1 MRDGKDGRWLEASY
15 EASYHQT
22 VYGSLIDSEL
32 YYELRSRQA
41 KRDLFGTVIDENAE
55 VFEFGVGTGK
65 NIAQL
70 RRKSGYD
77 LSEFARDFSAKKG
90 IQVYDDMSKV
100 PDGHFDVVLSSHV
113 LEHLPDPGANLAL
126 LATKLKPTGKLVLVL
141 PVEKHKYVPFDVDVD
156 QHLYAWN
163 FRTINNLLARVGF
176 RVVENRYRYGTL
188 QYKLR
193 LLGKLSF
200 GLYDL
205 NTRLFG
211 RLLDRRDMI
220 IVAERR

>member
-1 MRDGKDGRWLEASY
+1 MRDGKDGRWLKPSY

-22 VYGSLIDSEL
+22 VYGSLIESEL

-41 KRDLFGTVIDENAE
+41 KRDLFDGIVDDDAE

-70 RRKSGYD
+70 RHKSGYD
-77 LSEFARDFSAKKG
+77 LSEFAREFSAKKG
-90 IQVYDDMSKV
+90 IRVYDDMAKV
-100 PDGHFDVVLSSHV
+100 PDAHFDVVLSSHV
-113 LEHLPDPGANLAL
+113 LEHLPDPGANLEL

-141 PVEKHKYVPFDVDVD
+141 PVEKHRHVPFDVDVD

-176 RVVENRYRYGTL
+176 RVLENRYRYGTL

-193 LLGKLSF
+193 ALGKLSF
-200 GLYDL
+200 HLYDL

-211 RLLDRRDMI
+211 RVLDRRDQI